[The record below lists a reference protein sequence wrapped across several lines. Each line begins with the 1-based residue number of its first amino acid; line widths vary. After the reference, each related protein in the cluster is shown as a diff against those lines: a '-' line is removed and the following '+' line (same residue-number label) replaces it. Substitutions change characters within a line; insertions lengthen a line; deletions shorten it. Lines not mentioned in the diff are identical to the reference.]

1 MEKGISYLNRTFD
14 DYKNALKDFSRK
26 YYPDMATD
34 YSDASIGSWLI
45 DINADVADNLSYHID
60 RVYQETNIDS
70 AQEPN
75 SVMNIARNNGVKVPG
90 PKGAMAE
97 VRFTCQVPVDGDTY
111 AKEYLPIIKRGTMV
125 NSSSQIFEVMYDVN
139 FAEQYDEFMRSDRTI
154 EPVLDAN
161 GNVTKYNI
169 TKLAVVTAGETRVYK
184 KAIKTTD
191 IKPFMEIVIPVEG
204 VMNVESIIMKDGDA
218 LTSYPTYGQ
227 FYSYDEILKDSDGE
241 PCEGLVRF
249 FEVDSLAEQFRWGE
263 SLNDNNCPVIH
274 AYGYFVKQ
282 NGNDPG
288 TVYPTCQVT
297 RGEWKPVK
305 HKFITE
311 YTDNGYLKVIFGAG
325 LKSAEYPDINNMT
338 DFSKFLITRTIRN
351 NSLGELPKAG
361 TTIFILYRA
370 GGGSASNVAQ
380 GAISS
385 ISKLMTNFPMGAKA
399 SEATKAAVRNSITVV
414 NTTPSV
420 SGKDMPTVQEM
431 KYLIKYNK
439 GAQNRCVTVKDYIDR
454 VLMMPPKYGTP
465 FRVGAAEDNNK
476 ILLYLLG
483 IDYQKKLDSALPA
496 LLAEN
501 IQNYLTEYRMINDFV
516 EIKPGRIINLSVE
529 IEVHVDKNYN
539 MSDVV
544 SLIINKTQEY
554 FDINKRNMGDDLYV
568 GDLKKEISKIDGV
581 ANLIDLRVYNE
592 TCDGY
597 SSTQTSQ
604 ELYVGGDCNRAQ
616 EEKVP
621 GRYRL
626 DLEASDGIIYS
637 DGDTMLEIKYPERD
651 IRVYPKETK

>member
-14 DYKNALKDFSRK
+14 DYKNALKDYSRK
-26 YYPDMATD
+26 YYPDMATE
-34 YSDASIGSWLI
+34 YSDASVGSWLI
-45 DINADVADNLSYHID
+45 DLNADVADNLSYHID

-70 AQEPN
+70 AQEPS

-97 VRFTCQVPVDGDTY
+97 VRFTCQVPVAGDTY
-111 AKEYLPIIKRGTMV
+111 AKEYLPVIKRGTMV
-125 NSSSQIFEVMYDVN
+125 NSSSQVFEVMYDIN

-154 EPVLDAN
+154 EPVIDAN
-161 GNVTKYNI
+161 GNITRYNI

-184 KAIKTTD
+184 KAIRSSD

-204 VMNVESIIMKDGDA
+204 VMNVESILMKDGDA
-218 LTSYPTYGQ
+218 LTSYPSYGQ
-227 FYSYDEILKDSDGE
+227 FYSYSEDVCSDEGN
-241 PCEGLVRF
+241 GLVRF

-263 SLNDNNCPVIH
+263 TLNENNCPETH
-274 AYGYFVKQ
+274 AYGYF
-282 NGNDPG
+282 NSSNN

-297 RGEWKPVK
+297 RGEWKPVR

-325 LKSAEYPDINNMT
+325 LSSASDYAEIDEMSPL
-338 DFSKFLITRTIRN
+338 SKYLITKTIRN
-351 NSLGELPKAG
+351 NSLGELPNPG

-385 ISKLMTNFPMGAKA
+385 ISKLMVNFPMGASS
-399 SEATKAAVRNSITVV
+399 SEATKSAVRNSITVV

-431 KYLIKYNK
+431 KYIIKYNK
-439 GAQNRCVTVKDYIDR
+439 GAQNRCVTTKDYIDR

-465 FRVGAAEDNNK
+465 FRVGCAEDNNK
-476 ILLYLLG
+476 IMLYLLG
-483 IDYQKKLDSALPA
+483 IDYQKKLDSALPS

-529 IEVHVDKNYN
+529 IDVHVDKNYN

-544 SLIINKTQEY
+544 SLIISKTQDY
-554 FDINKRNMGDDLYV
+554 FDISKRNMGDDLYV

-592 TCDGY
+592 TCNGY
-597 SSTQTSQ
+597 SSTQTNQ
-604 ELYVGGDCNRAQ
+604 ELFVSGDCKRAQ
-616 EEKVP
+616 EEIVP
-621 GRYRL
+621 GRYRIDL
-626 DLEASDGIIYS
+626 DASDGIIYS

-651 IRVYPKETK
+651 IRVFPKEAK

>member
-14 DYKNALKDFSRK
+14 DYKSALKEFSKK

-34 YSDASIGSWLI
+34 YSDASVGSWLI

-70 AQEPN
+70 AQEPG
-75 SVMNIARNNGVKVPG
+75 SVFNIARNNGVKVPG

-111 AKEYLPIIKRGTMV
+111 AKEYLPVIKRGTMV
-125 NSSSQIFEVMYDVN
+125 NSSSQVFEVMYDVN
-139 FAEQYDEFMRSDRTI
+139 FAEQYDHFMRSDRTI

-161 GNVTKYNI
+161 GNITKYNI
-169 TKLAVVTAGETRVYK
+169 TKLAVVTAGETKVYK
-184 KAIKTTD
+184 KAIKSTD
-191 IKPFMEIVIPVEG
+191 VKPFMEIVIPVEG
-204 VMNVESIIMKDGDA
+204 VMNIESILMKDGDA
-218 LTSYPTYGQ
+218 LTTYPSYGE
-227 FYSYDEILKDSDGE
+227 FYSPTEEVVNGGKV
-241 PCEGLVRF
+241 CEGLIRF

-263 SLNDNNCPVIH
+263 TLNDNNCPEVH
-274 AYGYFVKQ
+274 AYGYYNQ
-282 NGNDPG
+282 DED
-288 TVYPTCQVT
+288 TVYPTCEIT
-297 RGEWKPVK
+297 RGEWKPVL

-311 YTDNGYLKVIFGAG
+311 YTNNGYLKVIFGAG
-325 LKSAEYPDINNMT
+325 LNPAQYPQDDEMSPL
-338 DFSKFLITRTIRN
+338 SKYLITRTIRN
-351 NSLGELPKAG
+351 NSLGEMPKAG
-361 TTIFILYRA
+361 TTIFILYRS

-385 ISKLMTNFPMGAKA
+385 ISRLMTNFPMGAQA
-399 SEATKAAVRNSITVV
+399 SEVTKAAVRNSITVI

-431 KYLIKYNK
+431 KYMIKYNK
-439 GAQNRCVTVKDYIDR
+439 GAQNRCVTTKDYIDR

-465 FRVGAAEDNNK
+465 FRVGCTEDNNK
-476 ILLYLLG
+476 IMLYLLG
-483 IDYQKKLDSALPA
+483 IDYQKKLDAALPA

-529 IEVHVDKNYN
+529 VDVHIDKNYN

-544 SLIINKTQEY
+544 ALIINTIQDY

-597 SSTQTSQ
+597 SSTQTNQ
-604 ELYVGGDCNRAQ
+604 ELYTASDCNKVQ

-621 GRYRL
+621 GRYRI

-637 DGDTMLEIKYPERD
+637 DGDTMLEVKWPEKD
-651 IRVYPKETK
+651 IRVYPKSTL

>member
-26 YYPDMATD
+26 YYPDMATE
-34 YSDASIGSWLI
+34 YGDASVGSWLI

-70 AQEPN
+70 AQEPS

-97 VRFTCQVPVDGDTY
+97 VRFTCQVPVAGDTY

-125 NSSSQIFEVMYDVN
+125 NSSSQMFEVMYDIN
-139 FAEQYDEFMRSDRTI
+139 FSEQYDEFMRSDRTI

-161 GNVTKYNI
+161 GNITKYNI
-169 TKLAVVTAGETRVYK
+169 TKLAVVTAGETRIFK
-184 KAIKTTD
+184 KSIKSSD
-191 IKPFMEIVIPVEG
+191 IRPFMEIIIPVEG
-204 VMNVESIIMKDGDA
+204 VMNVESILMKDGDT
-218 LTSYPTYGQ
+218 LTSYPSYGE
-227 FYSYDEILKDSDGE
+227 FYSPKEIVNEASEEKNC
-241 PCEGLVRF
+241 PGLIRF
-249 FEVDSLAEQFRWGE
+249 FEVDSLAEQLRWGE
-263 SLNDNNCPVIH
+263 TLNEENCPVIH
-274 AYGYFVKQ
+274 AYGYF
-282 NGNDPG
+282 NSSNN

-297 RGEWKPVK
+297 KGEWKPVT

-325 LKSAEYPDINNMT
+325 VKSAQYPNIDNMSSL
-338 DFSKFLITRTIRN
+338 SKHLITRTIRN
-351 NSLGELPKAG
+351 NSLGELPNPG
-361 TTIFILYRA
+361 TTIFILYRV

-385 ISKLMTNFPMGAKA
+385 ISKLLTNFPMGAKA
-399 SEATKAAVRNSITVV
+399 NEATKAAVRNSIRVI

-439 GAQNRCVTVKDYIDR
+439 GAQNRCVTTKDYIDR

-465 FRVGAAEDNNK
+465 FRVGCAEDNNK
-476 ILLYLLG
+476 IMLYLLG
-483 IDYQKKLDSALPA
+483 IDYQQKLDAALPS
-496 LLAEN
+496 LLTEN

-529 IEVHVDKNYN
+529 VDVHVDKNYN

-544 SLIINKTQEY
+544 SLIIAKVRDY

-597 SSTQTSQ
+597 SSTQTNQ
-604 ELYVGGDCNRAQ
+604 ELYMAGDCNRQQ

-621 GRYRL
+621 GRYRI

-637 DGDTMLEIKYPERD
+637 DGDTMLEIKWPEKD
-651 IRVYPKETK
+651 IRVFPKETK

>member
-26 YYPDMATD
+26 YYPDMATE
-34 YSDASIGSWLI
+34 YGDASVGSWLI

-70 AQEPN
+70 AQEPS

-97 VRFTCQVPVDGDTY
+97 VRFTCQVPVAGDTY

-125 NSSSQIFEVMYDVN
+125 NSSSQMFEVMYDIN
-139 FAEQYDEFMRSDRTI
+139 FSEQYDEFMRSDRTI

-161 GNVTKYNI
+161 GNITKYNI
-169 TKLAVVTAGETRVYK
+169 TKLAVVTAGETRIFK
-184 KAIKTTD
+184 KSIKSSD
-191 IKPFMEIVIPVEG
+191 IRPFMEIIIPVEG
-204 VMNVESIIMKDGDA
+204 VMNVESILMKDGDT
-218 LTSYPTYGQ
+218 LTSYPSYGE
-227 FYSYDEILKDSDGE
+227 FYSPKEIVNEASEEKNC
-241 PCEGLVRF
+241 PGLIRF
-249 FEVDSLAEQFRWGE
+249 FEVDSLAEQLRWGE
-263 SLNDNNCPVIH
+263 TLNDENCPVIH
-274 AYGYFVKQ
+274 AYGYF
-282 NGNDPG
+282 NSSNN

-297 RGEWKPVK
+297 KGEWKPVS

-311 YTDNGYLKVIFGAG
+311 YTDNGYMKVIFGAG
-325 LKSAEYPDINNMT
+325 VKSAQYPNIDNMSSL
-338 DFSKFLITRTIRN
+338 SKHLITRTIRN
-351 NSLGELPKAG
+351 NSLGELPNPG
-361 TTIFILYRA
+361 TTIFILYRV

-385 ISKLMTNFPMGAKA
+385 ISKLLTNFPMGAKA
-399 SEATKAAVRNSITVV
+399 NEATKAAVRNSIRVI

-439 GAQNRCVTVKDYIDR
+439 GAQNRCVTTKDYIDR

-465 FRVGAAEDNNK
+465 FRVGCAEDNNK
-476 ILLYLLG
+476 IMLYLLG
-483 IDYQKKLDSALPA
+483 IDYQQKLDAALPS
-496 LLAEN
+496 LLTEN

-529 IEVHVDKNYN
+529 VDVHVDKNYN

-544 SLIINKTQEY
+544 SLIIAKVRDY

-568 GDLKKEISKIDGV
+568 GDLKKEISKLDGV

-597 SSTQTSQ
+597 SSTQTNQ
-604 ELYVGGDCNRAQ
+604 ELYMAGDCNRQQ

-621 GRYRL
+621 GRYRI

-637 DGDTMLEIKYPERD
+637 DGDTMLEIKWPEKD
-651 IRVYPKETK
+651 IRVFPKEAK

>member
-14 DYKNALKDFSRK
+14 DYRNALKDFSRK

-34 YSDASIGSWLI
+34 YSDASVGSWLI

-70 AQEPN
+70 AQEPS

-97 VRFTCQVPVDGDTY
+97 VRFTCQVPVSGQTY
-111 AKEYLPIIKRGTMV
+111 AKDYLPVIKRGTMV
-125 NSSSQIFEVMYDVN
+125 NSSSQVFEVMYDVN
-139 FAEQYDEFMRSDRTI
+139 FAEQFDEFMRSDRTI

-161 GNVTKYNI
+161 GNITKYNI

-184 KAIKTTD
+184 KAIKTSD
-191 IKPFMEIVIPVEG
+191 IKPFMEIIIPIEG
-204 VMNVESIIMKDGDA
+204 VMNVESVLMKDGDA
-218 LTSYPTYGQ
+218 LTSYPSYGD
-227 FYSYDEILKDSDGE
+227 FYSYDEEVRMSNGE
-241 PCEGLVRF
+241 KCTGLTRF
-249 FEVDSLAEQFRWGE
+249 FEVESLAEQFRWGE
-263 SLNDNNCPVIH
+263 TVSAGTNCPVIH
-274 AYGYFVKQ
+274 TYGYL
-282 NGNDPG
+282 NSGDN
-288 TVYPTCQVT
+288 TIYPTCQVT
-297 RGEWKPVK
+297 RGEWKPLR
-305 HKFITE
+305 HKFMTE

-325 LKSAEYPDINNMT
+325 LSGVEDPNIEDMT
-338 DFSKFLITRTIRN
+338 SFSKYLITRTIRN
-351 NSLGELPKAG
+351 NSLGELPKPAK
-361 TTIFILYRA
+361 TIFILYRA

-385 ISKLMTNFPMGAKA
+385 ISRLLANFPLGANA

-476 ILLYLLG
+476 IMLYLLG
-483 IDYQKKLDSALPA
+483 IDYRKKLDAALPS
-496 LLAEN
+496 LLTEN

-529 IEVHVDKNYN
+529 VDVHVDKNYN

-544 SLIINKTQEY
+544 SLIINKVQEY

-581 ANLIDLRVYNE
+581 ANLIEVRVYNE
-592 TCDGY
+592 TCAGY
-597 SSTQTSQ
+597 SPTQTSQ
-604 ELYVGGDCNRAQ
+604 ELYTSGDCNRIQ
-616 EEKVP
+616 EEIVP
-621 GRYRL
+621 GRNRI

-637 DGDTMLEIKYPERD
+637 DGDTMLEIKYPEKD
-651 IRVYPKETK
+651 IRVYPKPI

>member
-26 YYPDMATD
+26 YYPDMATE
-34 YSDASIGSWLI
+34 YGDASIGSWLI

-70 AQEPN
+70 AQEPS

-111 AKEYLPIIKRGTMV
+111 AKEYLPVIKRGTMV
-125 NSSSQIFEVMYDVN
+125 NSSSQMFEVMYDVN
-139 FAEQYDEFMRSDRTI
+139 FSEQYDEFMRSDRTI

-161 GNVTKYNI
+161 GNITKYNI
-169 TKLAVVTAGETRVYK
+169 SKLAVVTAGETRIFK
-184 KAIKTTD
+184 KAIKSSD
-191 IKPFMEIVIPVEG
+191 IRPFMEIIIPVEG
-204 VMNVESIIMKDGDA
+204 VMNVESVLMKDGDT
-218 LTSYPTYGQ
+218 LTSYPSYGE
-227 FYSYDEILKDSDGE
+227 FYSYDEIVHKECPSE
-241 PCEGLVRF
+241 LVRF
-249 FEVDSLAEQFRWGE
+249 FEVDSLAEQLRWGE
-263 SLNDNNCPVIH
+263 TLNENNCPIIH
-274 AYGYFVKQ
+274 AYGYF
-282 NGNDPG
+282 NSNNN

-297 RGEWKPVK
+297 KGEWKPVS

-325 LKSAEYPDINNMT
+325 VKSAQYPQIDDMSSL
-338 DFSKFLITRTIRN
+338 SKHLITRTIRN
-351 NSLGELPKAG
+351 NSLGELPNPG

-385 ISKLMTNFPMGAKA
+385 ISKLLTNFPMGAKA
-399 SEATKAAVRNSITVV
+399 SEATKSAVRNSINVV

-420 SGKDMPTVQEM
+420 SGKDMPTIQEM

-439 GAQNRCVTVKDYIDR
+439 GAQNRCVTTKDYIDR

-465 FRVGAAEDNNK
+465 FRVGCAEDNNK
-476 ILLYLLG
+476 IMLYLLG
-483 IDYQKKLDSALPA
+483 IDYQKKLDAALPS
-496 LLAEN
+496 LLVEN

-529 IEVHVDKNYN
+529 VDVHVDKNYN

-544 SLIINKTQEY
+544 SLIIGKVRDY
-554 FDINKRNMGDDLYV
+554 FDINKRNMGDDLYT
-568 GDLKKEISKIDGV
+568 GDLKKEISKLDGV

-592 TCDGY
+592 TSDGY
-597 SSTQTSQ
+597 SSTQTNQ
-604 ELYVGGDCNRAQ
+604 ELYIAGDCNRQ
-616 EEKVP
+616 QDEKVP
-621 GRYRL
+621 GRYRI

-637 DGDTMLEIKYPERD
+637 DGDTMLEIKHVEKD
-651 IRVYPKETK
+651 IRVFPKEAK

>member
-26 YYPDMATD
+26 YYPDMATE

-70 AQEPN
+70 AQEPS

-97 VRFTCQVPVDGDTY
+97 VRFTCQVPVDGDSY
-111 AKEYLPIIKRGTMV
+111 AKEYLPVIKRGTMV
-125 NSSSQIFEVMYDVN
+125 NSTSQMFEVMYDVN
-139 FAEQYDEFMRSDRTI
+139 FSEQYDEFMRSDRTI

-161 GNVTKYNI
+161 GNITRYNI
-169 TKLAVVTAGETRVYK
+169 TKLAVVTAGETRVFK
-184 KAIKTTD
+184 KSIKSSD
-191 IKPFMEIVIPVEG
+191 IRPFMEIVIPVEG
-204 VMNVESIIMKDGDA
+204 VMNVESILMKDGDA
-218 LTSYPTYGQ
+218 LTSYPSYGE
-227 FYSYDEILKDSDGE
+227 FYSYSENVCPETGGTAKGNLI
-241 PCEGLVRF
+241 RF
-249 FEVDSLAEQFRWGE
+249 FEVDNLAEQTRWGE
-263 SLNDNNCPVIH
+263 TLNDNNCPVIH
-274 AYGYFVKQ
+274 AYGYF
-282 NGNDPG
+282 NSANN

-297 RGEWKPVK
+297 KGEWKAVK

-325 LKSAEYPDINNMT
+325 VNNAQYPPIDGMSSL
-338 DFSKFLITRTIRN
+338 SKHIITRTIRN
-351 NSLGELPKAG
+351 DSLGELPNPG
-361 TTIFILYRA
+361 TTLFILYRV

-385 ISKLMTNFPMGAKA
+385 ISKLLTNFPMGAK
-399 SEATKAAVRNSITVV
+399 SNEATKAAVRNSITVV

-431 KYLIKYNK
+431 KYMIKYNK
-439 GAQNRCVTVKDYIDR
+439 GAQNRCVTTKDYIDR

-465 FRVGAAEDNNK
+465 FRVGCAEDNNK
-476 ILLYLLG
+476 IMLYLLG
-483 IDYQKKLDSALPA
+483 IDYQQKLDAALPS

-529 IEVHVDKNYN
+529 VDVHVDKNYN

-544 SLIINKTQEY
+544 SLIIGKVRDY

-597 SSTQTSQ
+597 SSTQTNQ
-604 ELYVGGDCNRAQ
+604 ELYEAGDCNRQQ

-621 GRYRL
+621 GRYRIDL
-626 DLEASDGIIYS
+626 DASDGIIYS
-637 DGDTMLEIKYPERD
+637 DGDTMLEIKWPEKD
-651 IRVYPKETK
+651 IRVFPKETR

>member
-14 DYKNALKDFSRK
+14 DYRNALKDFSRK

-34 YSDASIGSWLI
+34 YSDASVGSWLI

-70 AQEPN
+70 AQEPT
-75 SVMNIARNNGVKVPG
+75 SVMNIARNNGVKIPG

-97 VRFTCQVPVDGDTY
+97 VRFTCQVPVAGDSY
-111 AKEYLPIIKRGTMV
+111 AKEFLPVIKRGTMV

-184 KAIKTTD
+184 KAIKSSD

-204 VMNVESIIMKDGDA
+204 VMNVESILMKDGDA
-218 LTSYPTYGQ
+218 LTSYPSYGE
-227 FYSYDEILKDSDGE
+227 FYSYNEDVC
-241 PCEGLVRF
+241 PGLVKF
-249 FEVDSLAEQFRWGE
+249 FEVNSLAEQFRWGE
-263 SLNDNNCPVIH
+263 SLNDNNCPITH
-274 AYGYFVKQ
+274 AYGYYVK
-282 NGNDPG
+282 NAGDEEAKI
-288 TVYPTCQVT
+288 YPTTQVT
-297 RGEWKPVK
+297 RGEWKPVN
-305 HKFITE
+305 HKYITE

-325 LKSAEYPDINNMT
+325 LKSAEYPEIDGMSSL
-338 DFSKFLITRTIRN
+338 SKYLITKTIRN

-361 TTIFILYRA
+361 TTIFILYRT

-385 ISKLMTNFPMGAKA
+385 ISRLMTNFPLGANA
-399 SEATKAAVRNSITVV
+399 NEATKAAVRNSITVV

-431 KYLIKYNK
+431 KYMIKYNQ
-439 GAQNRCVTVKDYIDR
+439 GAQDRCVTTKDYIDR

-465 FRVGAAEDNNK
+465 FRVGCAEDNNK
-476 ILLYLLG
+476 IMLYLLG
-483 IDYQKKLDSALPA
+483 IDYQKKLDAALPS

-529 IEVHVDKNYN
+529 VEVHIDKNYN

-544 SLIINKTQEY
+544 SLIINKVQDY
-554 FDINKRNMGDDLYV
+554 FDINKRNMGDDIYV

-581 ANLIDLRVYNE
+581 ANLIELRVYNE
-592 TCDGY
+592 TCDNY

-604 ELYVGGDCNRAQ
+604 ELYIGGSCDRP
-616 EEKVP
+616 EVEKVP
-621 GRYRL
+621 GRHRIDL
-626 DLEASDGIIYS
+626 DASDGIIYS
-637 DGDTMLEIKYPERD
+637 DGDTMLEIKYPEKD
-651 IRVYPKETK
+651 IRVFPKEAK

>member
-26 YYPDMATD
+26 YYPDMATE
-34 YSDASIGSWLI
+34 YSDASVGSWLI

-70 AQEPN
+70 AQEPS
-75 SVMNIARNNGVKVPG
+75 SVFNIARNNGVKVPG

-97 VRFTCQVPVDGDTY
+97 VRFTCQIPVDGQTY
-111 AKEYLPIIKRGTMV
+111 AKEYLPVIKRGTMV
-125 NSSSQIFEVMYDVN
+125 NSSSQAFEVMYDVN

-169 TKLAVVTAGETRVYK
+169 TKLAVVTAGETGVFK
-184 KAIKTTD
+184 KSIKTSD

-204 VMNVESIIMKDGDA
+204 IMNVESILMKDGDA
-218 LTSYPTYGQ
+218 LTSYPSYGE
-227 FYSYDEILKDSDGE
+227 FYSYDEDVCPEKGNLT
-241 PCEGLVRF
+241 RF

-263 SLNDNNCPVIH
+263 TLNDENCPIIH
-274 AYGYFVKQ
+274 AYGYYNSADKKI
-282 NGNDPG
+282 
-288 TVYPTCQVT
+288 YPTCEVT
-297 RGEWKPVK
+297 RGEWKPVR

-311 YTDNGYLKVIFGAG
+311 YTDNGYMKVIFGSG
-325 LKSAEYPDINNMT
+325 TDVKVETDNM
-338 DFSKFLITRTIRN
+338 SPLGKYLITRTIRN
-351 NSLGELPKAG
+351 NSLGELPKPG
-361 TTIFILYRA
+361 TTIFILYRS

-380 GAISS
+380 GAIST
-385 ISKLMTNFPMGAKA
+385 ISKLLTSFPLGSQA
-399 SEATKAAVRNSITVV
+399 SEATKAAVRSSISVV

-465 FRVGAAEDNNK
+465 FRVGATEDNNK
-476 ILLYLLG
+476 IMLYLLG
-483 IDYQKKLDSALPA
+483 IDYRGKLDAALPS

-501 IQNYLTEYRMINDFV
+501 IQNYLTEYRMVNDYV

-529 IEVHVDKNYN
+529 VEVHVDKNYN

-544 SLIINKTQEY
+544 SLIISKVQDY
-554 FDINKRNMGDDLYV
+554 FDIKKRNMGDDLYV
-568 GDLKKEISKIDGV
+568 GDLKKEISKLDGV

-592 TCDGY
+592 TCAGY

-604 ELYVGGDCNRAQ
+604 EIYVAGDCNRAQ
-616 EEKVP
+616 EEIVP

-637 DGDTMLEIKYPERD
+637 DGDTMLEIKYVEKD
-651 IRVYPKETK
+651 IRVFPKETK

>member
-26 YYPDMATD
+26 YYPDMTTE
-34 YSDASIGSWLI
+34 YSDASVGSWLI

-70 AQEPN
+70 AQEPS
-75 SVMNIARNNGVKVPG
+75 SVFNIARNNGVKVPG

-97 VRFTCQVPVDGDTY
+97 VRFTCQIPVAGQTY
-111 AKEYLPIIKRGTMV
+111 AKEYLPVIKRGTMV
-125 NSSSQIFEVMYDVN
+125 NSSSQAFEVMYDVN

-169 TKLAVVTAGETRVYK
+169 TKLAVVTAGETGVFK
-184 KAIKTTD
+184 KSIKTSD
-191 IKPFMEIVIPVEG
+191 IRPFMEIVIPVEG
-204 VMNVESIIMKDGDA
+204 IMNVESILMKDGDA
-218 LTSYPTYGQ
+218 LTSYPSYGE
-227 FYSYDEILKDSDGE
+227 FYSYDEDVCPEKGNLT
-241 PCEGLVRF
+241 RF

-263 SLNDNNCPVIH
+263 TLNNKNCPIIH
-274 AYGYFVKQ
+274 AYGYYNSADKKI
-282 NGNDPG
+282 
-288 TVYPTCQVT
+288 YPTCEVT
-297 RGEWKPVK
+297 RGEWKPVR

-311 YTDNGYLKVIFGAG
+311 YTDNGYMKVIFGSG
-325 LKSAEYPDINNMT
+325 TDVKVETDNM
-338 DFSKFLITRTIRN
+338 SPLGKYLITRTIRN
-351 NSLGELPKAG
+351 NSLGELPKPG
-361 TTIFILYRA
+361 TTIFILYRS
-370 GGGSASNVAQ
+370 GGGSSSNVAQ
-380 GAISS
+380 GAIST
-385 ISKLMTNFPMGAKA
+385 ISKLLTSFPLGSQA
-399 SEATKAAVRNSITVV
+399 SEATKAAVRSSISVV

-465 FRVGAAEDNNK
+465 FRVGATEDNNK
-476 ILLYLLG
+476 IMLYLLG
-483 IDYQKKLDSALPA
+483 IDYRGKLDAALPS

-501 IQNYLTEYRMINDFV
+501 IQNYLTEYRMINDYV

-529 IEVHVDKNYN
+529 VEVHVDKNYN

-544 SLIINKTQEY
+544 SLIISKVQDY
-554 FDINKRNMGDDLYV
+554 FDIKKRNMGDDLYV
-568 GDLKKEISKIDGV
+568 GDLKKEISKLDGV

-592 TCDGY
+592 TCAGY

-604 ELYVGGDCNRAQ
+604 EIYIAGDCNRAQ
-616 EEKVP
+616 EEIIP

-637 DGDTMLEIKYPERD
+637 DGDTMLEIKYPGKD
-651 IRVYPKETK
+651 IRVFPKETK

>member
-14 DYKNALKDFSRK
+14 DYKNALQDFSRK
-26 YYPDMATD
+26 YYPDMATEHGD
-34 YSDASIGSWLI
+34 SSIGSWLI

-70 AQEPN
+70 AQEPS

-111 AKEYLPIIKRGTMV
+111 AKEYLPVIKRGTMV
-125 NSSSQIFEVMYDVN
+125 NSSSQMFEVMYDVN
-139 FAEQYDEFMRSDRTI
+139 FSEQYDEFMRSDRTI

-161 GNVTKYNI
+161 GNI
-169 TKLAVVTAGETRVYK
+169 TKCNISKLVVVTAGETRIFK
-184 KAIKTTD
+184 KAIKSSD
-191 IKPFMEIVIPVEG
+191 IRPFMEIIIPVEG
-204 VMNVESIIMKDGDA
+204 VMNVESVLMKDGDT
-218 LTSYPTYGQ
+218 LTSYPSYGE
-227 FYSYDEILKDSDGE
+227 FYSYDEIVHKECPSE
-241 PCEGLVRF
+241 LVRF
-249 FEVDSLAEQFRWGE
+249 FEVDSLAEQLRWGE
-263 SLNDNNCPVIH
+263 TLNDNNCPIIH
-274 AYGYFVKQ
+274 AYGYFNSDDNK
-282 NGNDPG
+282 
-288 TVYPTCQVT
+288 VYPTCQVT
-297 RGEWKPVK
+297 KGEWKPVS

-325 LKSAEYPDINNMT
+325 VKSAQYPQIDDMSSL
-338 DFSKFLITRTIRN
+338 SKHLITRTIRN
-351 NSLGELPKAG
+351 NSLGELPNPG

-385 ISKLMTNFPMGAKA
+385 ISKLLTNFPMGAKA
-399 SEATKAAVRNSITVV
+399 SEATKSAVRNSINVV

-420 SGKDMPTVQEM
+420 SGKDMPTIQEM

-439 GAQNRCVTVKDYIDR
+439 GAQNRCVTTKDYIDR

-465 FRVGAAEDNNK
+465 FRVGCAEDNNK
-476 ILLYLLG
+476 IMLYLLG
-483 IDYQKKLDSALPA
+483 IDYQKKLDAALPS
-496 LLAEN
+496 LLVEN

-529 IEVHVDKNYN
+529 VDVHVDKNYN

-544 SLIINKTQEY
+544 SLIIGKVRDY
-554 FDINKRNMGDDLYV
+554 FDINKRNMGDDLYT
-568 GDLKKEISKIDGV
+568 GDLKKEISKLDGV

-592 TCDGY
+592 TSDGY
-597 SSTQTSQ
+597 SSTQTNQ
-604 ELYVGGDCNRAQ
+604 ELYIAGDCNRQ
-616 EEKVP
+616 QDEKVP
-621 GRYRL
+621 GRYRI

-637 DGDTMLEIKYPERD
+637 DGDTMLEIKYPEKD
-651 IRVYPKETK
+651 IRVFPKEAK

>member
-14 DYKNALKDFSRK
+14 DYKSALKEYSRK

-60 RVYQETNIDS
+60 RVYQETNINS
-70 AQEPN
+70 AQEPT

-97 VRFTCQVPVDGDTY
+97 VRFTCQVPVDGQTY

-125 NSSSQIFEVMYDVN
+125 NSSSQVFEVLYDVN

-154 EPVLDAN
+154 EPMLDSN
-161 GNVTKYNI
+161 GNVTRYNI
-169 TKLAVVTAGETRVYK
+169 SKLAIVTAGETLVYK
-184 KAIKTTD
+184 KSIKPSD
-191 IKPFMEIVIPVEG
+191 IRPFMEIVIPADG

-218 LTSYPTYGQ
+218 LTSYPSYGD
-227 FYSYDEILKDSDGE
+227 FYSYNEDVCPGV
-241 PCEGLVRF
+241 VRF

-263 SLNDNNCPVIH
+263 TVNNNNCPEIH
-274 AYGYFVKQ
+274 AYGYYNSRDNKI
-282 NGNDPG
+282 
-288 TVYPTCQVT
+288 YPTCQVT
-297 RGEWKPVK
+297 RGEWKPLK
-305 HKFITE
+305 HKFMTE

-325 LKSAEYPDINNMT
+325 VNGAEYPEIDEMSPL
-338 DFSKFLITRTIRN
+338 SKHLITRTIRN
-351 NSLGELPKAG
+351 NSLGELPNPG
-361 TTIFILYRA
+361 TTLFVLYRV

-385 ISKLMTNFPMGAKA
+385 ISRLLTNFPLGAMS
-399 SEATKAAVRNSITVV
+399 SEATKSAVRNSITVV

-431 KYLIKYNK
+431 KYIIKYNK
-439 GAQNRCVTVKDYIDR
+439 GAKNRCVTTKDYIDR

-465 FRVGAAEDNNK
+465 FRVGCAEENNK
-476 ILLYLLG
+476 IMLYLLG
-483 IDYQKKLDSALPA
+483 IDYQKKLDSALPSV
-496 LLAEN
+496 LAEN

-529 IEVHVDKNYN
+529 ADVHVDKNYN

-544 SLIINKTQEY
+544 SLIISKVSDY
-554 FDINKRNMGDDLYV
+554 FDINKRNMGDDVYV
-568 GDLKKEISKIDGV
+568 GDLMKEISKIDGV

-592 TCDGY
+592 TCAGY

-604 ELYVGGDCNRAQ
+604 ELYQSTDCNKPQ
-616 EEKVP
+616 EETVP
-621 GRYRL
+621 GRYRIDL
-626 DLEASDGIIYS
+626 DASDGIIYS

-651 IRVYPKETK
+651 IRVFPKYI

>member
-14 DYKNALKDFSRK
+14 DYKSALKDFSRK
-26 YYPDMATD
+26 YYPDLATD

-70 AQEPN
+70 AQEPT

-97 VRFTCQVPVDGDTY
+97 VRFTCQIPVNGESY
-111 AKEYLPIIKRGTMV
+111 AKEFLPVIKKGTMV
-125 NSSSQIFEVMYDVN
+125 NSSSQVFEVMYDVN

-161 GNVTKYNI
+161 GNVSKYNI
-169 TKLAVVTAGETRVYK
+169 TKLAVVTAGETRVFK
-184 KAIKTTD
+184 KAIKSTD
-191 IKPFMEIVIPVEG
+191 IRPFMEIVIPVEG
-204 VMNVESIIMKDGDA
+204 VMNIESVVMKDGDA
-218 LTSYPTYGQ
+218 LTSYPGYGD
-227 FYSYDEILKDSDGE
+227 FYSYEEEVCPGM
-241 PCEGLVRF
+241 VRF

-263 SLNDNNCPVIH
+263 TLNENNCPVTS
-274 AYGYFVKQ
+274 AYGYYVQK
-282 NGNDPG
+282 GNEPG
-288 TVYPTCQVT
+288 VVYPTCQVT

-305 HKFITE
+305 HKFMTE
-311 YTDNGYLKVIFGAG
+311 YTDNGYMKVIFGAG
-325 LKSAEYPDINNMT
+325 LKSAEYPDM
-338 DFSKFLITRTIRN
+338 DEMSPLSKYLITRTIRN
-351 NSLGELPKAG
+351 NSLGELPNPG

-370 GGGSASNVAQ
+370 GGGSASNVAK

-385 ISKLMTNFPMGAKA
+385 ISTLLTNFPLGAKA
-399 SEATKAAVRNSITVV
+399 SEATKAAVRNSITVT

-431 KYLIKYNK
+431 KYIIKYNK
-439 GAQNRCVTVKDYIDR
+439 GAQERCVTTKDYIDR

-465 FRVGAAEDNNK
+465 FRVGCAEDNNK
-476 ILLYLLG
+476 IMLYLLG
-483 IDYQKKLDSALPA
+483 IDYQKKLDCALPS

-529 IEVHVDKNYN
+529 VEVHVDKNYN

-544 SLIINKTQEY
+544 SLIISKVQDY

-568 GDLKKEISKIDGV
+568 GDLKKEISKLDGV

-604 ELYVGGDCNRAQ
+604 ELYTAGDCNRPQ
-616 EEKVP
+616 EEIVP
-621 GRYRL
+621 GRYRI

-637 DGDTMLEIKYPERD
+637 DGDTMLEIKWPEKD
-651 IRVYPKETK
+651 IRVFPKETK

>member
-1 MEKGISYLNRTFD
+1 MSEKKISFLNRTFD
-14 DYKNALKDFSRK
+14 DYRRALIDYSRK
-26 YYPDMATD
+26 YYPDMATE

-45 DINADVADNLSYHID
+45 DLNADVADNLSYHID

-75 SVMNIARNNGVKVPG
+75 SIFNIARNNGVKVPG

-97 VRFTCQVPVDGDTY
+97 VRFTCQVPVDGQTY
-111 AKEYLPIIKRGTMV
+111 AKQFLPLIKRGTMV

-139 FAEQYDEFMRSDRTI
+139 FAEQYDAFMRSDRVI

-161 GNVTKYNI
+161 GNITKYNI
-169 TKLAVVTAGETRVYK
+169 SKLAVVTAGESRVYK
-184 KAIKTTD
+184 KAIKTSD
-191 IKPFMEIVIPVEG
+191 IKPFMEIIIPVDG

-218 LTSYPTYGQ
+218 LTSYPTYGE
-227 FYSYDEILKDSDGE
+227 FYSPSEEVYDGSKSCTGMT
-241 PCEGLVRF
+241 RF
-249 FEVDSLAEQFRWGE
+249 FEVNSLAEQFRWGE
-263 SLNDNNCPVIH
+263 TLNDNNCPIIH
-274 AYGYFVKQ
+274 TYGYFNASENKI
-282 NGNDPG
+282 
-288 TVYPTCQVT
+288 YPTCQVT
-297 RGEWKPVK
+297 RGEWKPVR

-311 YTDNGYLKVIFGAG
+311 FTDNGYLKVIFGAG
-325 LKSAEYPDINNMT
+325 IASATEPNIT
-338 DFSKFLITRTIRN
+338 DMESFSKYLITKTIRN
-351 NSLGELPKAG
+351 NSLGELPNPG
-361 TTIFILYRA
+361 TTLFILYRA

-385 ISKLMTNFPMGAKA
+385 ISRLLVNFPLGYNA

-420 SGKDMPTVQEM
+420 SGKDMPTIQEM

-439 GAQNRCVTVKDYIDR
+439 GAQERCVTTKDYIDR

-465 FRVGAAEDNNK
+465 FRVGCAEENNK
-476 ILLYLLG
+476 IMLYLLG
-483 IDYQKKLDSALPA
+483 IDYQKKLDAALPA

-529 IEVHVDKNYN
+529 VDVHVDKNYN

-544 SLIINKTQEY
+544 SLIINKVQDY

-581 ANLIDLRVYNE
+581 ANLIEVRIYNE
-592 TCDGY
+592 TGAGY
-597 SSTQTSQ
+597 SSTRTSQ
-604 ELYVGGDCNRAQ
+604 ELYYGGDCNRVQ
-616 EEKVP
+616 EEEVP
-621 GRYRL
+621 GRDRL

-637 DGDTMLEIKYPERD
+637 DGDTMLEVKYPEKD
-651 IRVYPKETK
+651 IRVFPKEAK

>member
-26 YYPDMATD
+26 YYPDMATE
-34 YSDASIGSWLI
+34 YGDASIGSWLI

-70 AQEPN
+70 AQEPS

-111 AKEYLPIIKRGTMV
+111 AKEYLPVIKRGTMV
-125 NSSSQIFEVMYDVN
+125 NSSSQMFEVMYDVN
-139 FAEQYDEFMRSDRTI
+139 FSEQYDEFMRSDRTI

-161 GNVTKYNI
+161 GNITKYNI
-169 TKLAVVTAGETRVYK
+169 SKLAVVTAGETRIFK
-184 KAIKTTD
+184 KAIKSSD
-191 IKPFMEIVIPVEG
+191 IRPFMEIVIPVEG
-204 VMNVESIIMKDGDA
+204 VMNVESVLMKDGDT
-218 LTSYPTYGQ
+218 LTSYPSYGE
-227 FYSYDEILKDSDGE
+227 FYSYDEIVHKECPSE
-241 PCEGLVRF
+241 LVRF
-249 FEVDSLAEQFRWGE
+249 FEVDSLAEQLRWGE
-263 SLNDNNCPVIH
+263 TLNENNCPIIH
-274 AYGYFVKQ
+274 AYGYF
-282 NGNDPG
+282 NSNNN

-297 RGEWKPVK
+297 KGEWKPVS

-325 LKSAEYPDINNMT
+325 VKSAQYPQIDDMSSL
-338 DFSKFLITRTIRN
+338 SKHLITRTIRN
-351 NSLGELPKAG
+351 NSLGELPNPG

-385 ISKLMTNFPMGAKA
+385 ISKLLTNFPMGAKA
-399 SEATKAAVRNSITVV
+399 SEATKSAVRNSINVV

-420 SGKDMPTVQEM
+420 SGKDMPTIQEM

-439 GAQNRCVTVKDYIDR
+439 GAQNRCVTTKDYIDR

-465 FRVGAAEDNNK
+465 FRVGCAEDNNK
-476 ILLYLLG
+476 IMLYLLG
-483 IDYQKKLDSALPA
+483 IDYQKKLDAALPS
-496 LLAEN
+496 LLVEN

-529 IEVHVDKNYN
+529 VDVHVDKNYN

-544 SLIINKTQEY
+544 SLIIGKVRDY
-554 FDINKRNMGDDLYV
+554 FDINKRNMGDDLYT
-568 GDLKKEISKIDGV
+568 GDLKKEISKLDGV

-592 TCDGY
+592 TSDGY
-597 SSTQTSQ
+597 SSTQTNQ
-604 ELYVGGDCNRAQ
+604 ELYIAGDCNRQ
-616 EEKVP
+616 QDEKVP
-621 GRYRL
+621 GRYRI

-637 DGDTMLEIKYPERD
+637 DGDTMLEIKYPEKD
-651 IRVYPKETK
+651 IRVFPKEAK

>member
-26 YYPDMATD
+26 YYPDMATE
-34 YSDASIGSWLI
+34 YGDASIGSWLI

-70 AQEPN
+70 AQEPS

-90 PKGAMAE
+90 PKGAMAD

-111 AKEYLPIIKRGTMV
+111 AKEYLPVIKRGTMV
-125 NSSSQIFEVMYDVN
+125 NSSSQMFEVMYDVN
-139 FAEQYDEFMRSDRTI
+139 FSEQYDEFMRSDRTI

-161 GNVTKYNI
+161 GNITKYNI
-169 TKLAVVTAGETRVYK
+169 SKLAVVTAGETRIFK
-184 KAIKTTD
+184 KAIKSSD
-191 IKPFMEIVIPVEG
+191 IRPFMEIIIPVEG
-204 VMNVESIIMKDGDA
+204 VMNVESVLMKDGDT
-218 LTSYPTYGQ
+218 LTSYPSYGE
-227 FYSYDEILKDSDGE
+227 FYSYDEIVHKECPSE
-241 PCEGLVRF
+241 LVRF
-249 FEVDSLAEQFRWGE
+249 FEVDSLAEQLRWGE
-263 SLNDNNCPVIH
+263 TLNDNNCPIIH
-274 AYGYFVKQ
+274 AYGYF
-282 NGNDPG
+282 NSNDKK
-288 TVYPTCQVT
+288 VYPTCQVT
-297 RGEWKPVK
+297 KGEWKPVS

-325 LKSAEYPDINNMT
+325 VKSAQYPQIDDMSPL
-338 DFSKFLITRTIRN
+338 SKHLITRTIRN
-351 NSLGELPKAG
+351 NSLGELPNPG

-385 ISKLMTNFPMGAKA
+385 ISKLLTNFPMGAKA
-399 SEATKAAVRNSITVV
+399 SEATKSAVRNSINVV

-420 SGKDMPTVQEM
+420 SGKDMPTIQEM

-439 GAQNRCVTVKDYIDR
+439 GAQNRCVTTKDYIDR

-465 FRVGAAEDNNK
+465 FRVGCAEDNNK
-476 ILLYLLG
+476 IMLYLLG
-483 IDYQKKLDSALPA
+483 IDYQKKLDAALPS
-496 LLAEN
+496 LLVEN

-529 IEVHVDKNYN
+529 VDVHVDKNYN

-544 SLIINKTQEY
+544 SLIIGKVRDY
-554 FDINKRNMGDDLYV
+554 FDINKRNMGDDLYT
-568 GDLKKEISKIDGV
+568 GDLKKEISKLDGV

-592 TCDGY
+592 TSDGY
-597 SSTQTSQ
+597 SSTQTNQ
-604 ELYVGGDCNRAQ
+604 ELYIAGDCNRQ
-616 EEKVP
+616 QDEKVP
-621 GRYRL
+621 GRYRI

-637 DGDTMLEIKYPERD
+637 DGDTMLEIKYPEKD
-651 IRVYPKETK
+651 IRVFPKEAK

>member
-14 DYKNALKDFSRK
+14 DYRNALKDFSRK
-26 YYPDMATD
+26 YYPDMATE

-97 VRFTCQVPVDGDTY
+97 VRFTCQVPVDGDSY
-111 AKEYLPIIKRGTMV
+111 AKEYLPVIKRGTMV
-125 NSSSQIFEVMYDVN
+125 NSSSQVFEVMYDVN

-154 EPVLDAN
+154 EPVMDAN
-161 GNVTKYNI
+161 GNITKYNI

-184 KAIKTTD
+184 KAIKSSD

-204 VMNVESIIMKDGDA
+204 VMNVESVLMKDGDA
-218 LTSYPTYGQ
+218 LTSYPSYGE
-227 FYSYDEILKDSDGE
+227 FYSYNESVCD
-241 PCEGLVRF
+241 GLVRF

-263 SLNDNNCPVIH
+263 TLNDNNCPVMH
-274 AYGYFVKQ
+274 AYGYFNSSDNK
-282 NGNDPG
+282 
-288 TVYPTCQVT
+288 VYPTCQVT
-297 RGEWKPVK
+297 RGEWKPVS
-305 HKFITE
+305 HKFMTE

-325 LKSAEYPDINNMT
+325 VKSAEYPDITDMT
-338 DFSKFLITRTIRN
+338 SLSKHLITRTIRN
-351 NSLGELPKAG
+351 NSLGELPNPG

-385 ISKLMTNFPMGAKA
+385 ISRLMTNFPMGAKS

-439 GAQNRCVTVKDYIDR
+439 GAQNRCVTTKDYIDR

-465 FRVGAAEDNNK
+465 FRVGCAEDNNK
-476 ILLYLLG
+476 IMLYLLG
-483 IDYQKKLDSALPA
+483 IDYRKKLDSALPS
-496 LLAEN
+496 LLVEN
-501 IQNYLTEYRMINDFV
+501 IQNYLAEFRMINDFV
-516 EIKPGRIINLSVE
+516 EIKPGKIINLSVE
-529 IEVHVDKNYN
+529 VDVHVDKNYN

-544 SLIINKTQEY
+544 SLIISKVQDY

-568 GDLKKEISKIDGV
+568 GDLKKEISKLDGV

-597 SSTQTSQ
+597 SSTQTNQ
-604 ELYVGGDCNRAQ
+604 ELYVSGDCTRAQ
-616 EEKVP
+616 EEQVP
-621 GRYRL
+621 GRYRI

-637 DGDTMLEIKYPERD
+637 DGDTMLEVKYPERD
-651 IRVYPKETK
+651 IRVFPKETK

>member
-14 DYKNALKDFSRK
+14 DYKNALKDFSKK

-70 AQEPN
+70 AQEPT

-97 VRFTCQVPVDGDTY
+97 VRFTCQVPTNGDTY
-111 AKEYLPIIKRGTMV
+111 AAECLPIIKRGTMV
-125 NSSSQIFEVMYDVN
+125 NSSSQVFEVMYDVN

-161 GNVTKYNI
+161 GNITRYNI

-184 KAIKTTD
+184 KAIKNSD

-204 VMNVESIIMKDGDA
+204 VMNVESILMKDGDA
-218 LTSYPTYGQ
+218 LTSYPSYGE
-227 FYSYDEILKDSDGE
+227 FYSYSEEVCTTGKNLT
-241 PCEGLVRF
+241 RF

-263 SLNDNNCPVIH
+263 SLSGSNCPIIH
-274 AYGYFVKQ
+274 AYGYY
-282 NGNDPG
+282 NSLSN
-288 TVYPTCQVT
+288 TVYPTCQIT
-297 RGEWKPVK
+297 RGEWKPVR

-311 YTDNGYLKVIFGAG
+311 YTDNGYLKVIFGGG
-325 LKSAEYPDINNMT
+325 LSSNADYGDIKGM
-338 DFSKFLITRTIRN
+338 DGLSKYLITRTIRN
-351 NSLGELPKAG
+351 NSLGELPNPG
-361 TTIFILYRA
+361 TTIFILYRV

-385 ISKLMTNFPMGAKA
+385 ISKLLTNFPMGAETN
-399 SEATKAAVRNSITVV
+399 EATKSAVRNSITVV

-439 GAQNRCVTVKDYIDR
+439 GAQNRCVTTKDYIDR

-465 FRVGAAEDNNK
+465 FRVGCAEDNNK
-476 ILLYLLG
+476 IMLYLLG
-483 IDYQKKLDSALPA
+483 IDYQKKLDAALPS

-501 IQNYLTEYRMINDFV
+501 IQNYLTEYRMFNDFV

-529 IEVHVDKNYN
+529 VDIHVDKNYN

-544 SLIINKTQEY
+544 SLVINKVQEY
-554 FDINKRNMGDDLYV
+554 FDVNKRNMGDDLYV

-592 TCDGY
+592 TCNGY
-597 SSTQTSQ
+597 SSTQTNQ
-604 ELYVGGDCNRAQ
+604 ELYASGDCTRAQ
-616 EEKVP
+616 EEIVP
-621 GRYRL
+621 GRYRIDL
-626 DLEASDGIIYS
+626 DASDGIIYS
-637 DGDTMLEIKYPERD
+637 DGDTMLEIKWPERD
-651 IRVYPKETK
+651 IRVFPKLAK

>member
-26 YYPDMATD
+26 YYPDMATE
-34 YSDASIGSWLI
+34 YGDASIGSWLI

-70 AQEPN
+70 AQEPS

-111 AKEYLPIIKRGTMV
+111 AKEYLPVIKRGTMV
-125 NSSSQIFEVMYDVN
+125 NSSSQMFEVMYDVN
-139 FAEQYDEFMRSDRTI
+139 FSEQYDEFMRSDRTI

-161 GNVTKYNI
+161 GNITKYNI
-169 TKLAVVTAGETRVYK
+169 SKLAVVTAGETRIFK
-184 KAIKTTD
+184 KAIKSSD
-191 IKPFMEIVIPVEG
+191 IRPFMEIIIPVEG
-204 VMNVESIIMKDGDA
+204 VMNVESVLMKDGDT
-218 LTSYPTYGQ
+218 LTSYPSYGE
-227 FYSYDEILKDSDGE
+227 FYSYDEIVHKECPSE
-241 PCEGLVRF
+241 LVRF
-249 FEVDSLAEQFRWGE
+249 FEVDSLAEQLRWGE
-263 SLNDNNCPVIH
+263 TLNENNCPIIH
-274 AYGYFVKQ
+274 AYGYF
-282 NGNDPG
+282 NSNNN

-297 RGEWKPVK
+297 KGEWKPVS

-325 LKSAEYPDINNMT
+325 VKSAQYPQIDDMSSL
-338 DFSKFLITRTIRN
+338 SKHLITRTIRN
-351 NSLGELPKAG
+351 NSLGELPNPG

-385 ISKLMTNFPMGAKA
+385 ISKLLTNFPMGAKA
-399 SEATKAAVRNSITVV
+399 SEATKSAVRNSLNVV

-420 SGKDMPTVQEM
+420 SGKDMPTIQEM

-439 GAQNRCVTVKDYIDR
+439 GAQNRCVTTKDYIDR

-465 FRVGAAEDNNK
+465 FRVGCAEDNNK
-476 ILLYLLG
+476 IMLYLLG
-483 IDYQKKLDSALPA
+483 IDYQKKLDAALPS
-496 LLAEN
+496 LLVEN

-529 IEVHVDKNYN
+529 VDVHVDKNYN

-544 SLIINKTQEY
+544 SLIIGKVRDY
-554 FDINKRNMGDDLYV
+554 FDINKRNMGDDLYT
-568 GDLKKEISKIDGV
+568 GDLKKEISKLDGV

-592 TCDGY
+592 TSDGY
-597 SSTQTSQ
+597 SSTQTNQ
-604 ELYVGGDCNRAQ
+604 ELYIAGDCNRQ
-616 EEKVP
+616 QDEKVP
-621 GRYRL
+621 GRYRI

-637 DGDTMLEIKYPERD
+637 DGDTMLEIKYPEKD
-651 IRVYPKETK
+651 IRVFPKEAK

>member
-1 MEKGISYLNRTFD
+1 MSEKKISYLNRTFQ
-14 DYKNALKDFSRK
+14 DYKDALKDYSKK

-34 YSDASIGSWLI
+34 YSDASVGSWLI

-70 AQEPN
+70 AQEPS

-97 VRFTCQVPVDGDTY
+97 VRFTCQVPTSNGSY
-111 AKEYLPIIKRGTMV
+111 AKEYLPVIKRGTMV
-125 NSSSQIFEVMYDVN
+125 NSSSQMFEVMYDVN
-139 FAEQYDEFMRSDRTI
+139 FAEQYDEFMCSDRTI
-154 EPVLDAN
+154 EPVMDAN
-161 GNVTKYNI
+161 GNITKYNI
-169 TKLAVVTAGETRVYK
+169 SKLAVVTAGETRVYK
-184 KAIKTTD
+184 KAIKSSD

-204 VMNVESIIMKDGDA
+204 VMNVESILMKDGDA
-218 LTSYPTYGQ
+218 LTSYPSYGE
-227 FYSYDEILKDSDGE
+227 FYSYSEDVCTGRNEK
-241 PCEGLVRF
+241 GLVRF

-263 SLNDNNCPVIH
+263 SLDGKKCPVVH
-274 AYGYFVKQ
+274 AYGYCVAKD
-282 NGNDPG
+282 GVT

-325 LKSAEYPDINNMT
+325 NSNVEDVDIT
-338 DFSKFLITRTIRN
+338 DMSSLSKYLITRTICN
-351 NSLGELPKAG
+351 DSLGELPNPG
-361 TTIFILYRA
+361 TTIFILYRV

-385 ISKLMTNFPMGAKA
+385 ISRLMTNFPMGNGA
-399 SEATKAAVRNSITVV
+399 SEAAKSAVRNSITVV

-439 GAQNRCVTVKDYIDR
+439 GAQNRCVTTKDYIDR

-465 FRVGAAEDNNK
+465 FRVGCTEDNNK
-476 ILLYLLG
+476 IMLYLLG
-483 IDYQKKLDSALPA
+483 VDYQNKLDAALPS

-529 IEVHVDKNYN
+529 VEVHVDKNYN

-544 SLIINKTQEY
+544 SLIISKVQDY

-592 TCDGY
+592 TGQGY
-597 SSTQTSQ
+597 SSTQTNQ
-604 ELYVGGDCNRAQ
+604 ELYISGDCNRAQ
-616 EEKVP
+616 EESSP
-621 GRYRL
+621 SRYRI

-637 DGDTMLEIKYPERD
+637 DGDTMLEIKYGEKD
-651 IRVYPKETK
+651 VRVFPKLAK

>member
-14 DYKNALKDFSRK
+14 DYKQALKDFSRK

-34 YSDASIGSWLI
+34 YSDASVGSWLI

-75 SVMNIARNNGVKVPG
+75 SVFNIARNNGVKIPG

-97 VRFTCQVPVDGDTY
+97 VRFTCQVPVEGDTY
-111 AKEYLPIIKRGTMV
+111 AKGYLPVIKRGTMV
-125 NSSSQIFEVMYDVN
+125 NSSSQVFEVMYDVN
-139 FAEQYDEFMRSDRTI
+139 FAEQYDDFLRSDRTI
-154 EPVLDAN
+154 EPVLDSN
-161 GNVTKYNI
+161 GNITKYNI
-169 TKLAVVTAGETRVYK
+169 SKLAVVTAGETRVYK
-184 KAIKTTD
+184 KAIKTSD

-204 VMNVESIIMKDGDA
+204 VMNIESILMKDGDA
-218 LTSYPTYGQ
+218 LTSYPSYGE
-227 FYSYDEILKDSDGE
+227 FYSYEEQVTKDTE
-241 PCEGLVRF
+241 ECKGLVRF
-249 FEVDSLAEQFRWGE
+249 FEVDSLAQQFRWGE
-263 SLNDNNCPVIH
+263 SLNDNNCPEIH
-274 AYGYFVKQ
+274 TYGYYNAYDKK
-282 NGNDPG
+282 
-288 TVYPTCQVT
+288 TYPTCQVT
-297 RGEWKPVK
+297 RGEWKPVV

-325 LKSAEYPDINNMT
+325 LSGAEYPDITDMT
-338 DFSKFLITRTIRN
+338 SFSKYLITKTIRN

-361 TTIFILYRA
+361 TTLFILYRV
-370 GGGSASNVAQ
+370 GGGSSSNVAQ

-385 ISKLMTNFPMGAKA
+385 ISRLLADFPLGAQYNA
-399 SEATKAAVRNSITVV
+399 TEATKSAVRSSISVV

-431 KYLIKYNK
+431 KYIVKYNK
-439 GAQNRCVTVKDYIDR
+439 GAKERCVTTKDYIDR

-465 FRVGAAEDNNK
+465 FRVGCAEDNNK
-476 ILLYLLG
+476 IMLYLLG
-483 IDYQKKLDSALPA
+483 IDYQKKLDAALPS

-529 IEVHVDKNYN
+529 VEVHVDKNYN

-544 SLIINKTQEY
+544 SLVINKVTEY

-568 GDLKKEISKIDGV
+568 GDLKKEVSKIDGV

-592 TCDGY
+592 TGAGY

-604 ELYVGGDCNRAQ
+604 ELYYGSDCNKG
-616 EEKVP
+616 EEARVP

-637 DGDTMLEIKYPERD
+637 DGDTMLEIKYPEKD

>member
-14 DYKNALKDFSRK
+14 DYKNALKDFSKK

-34 YSDASIGSWLI
+34 YSDASVGSWLI

-70 AQEPN
+70 AQEPS

-97 VRFTCQVPVDGDTY
+97 VRFTCQVPVGSDGSY
-111 AKEYLPIIKRGTMV
+111 AKEYLPVIKRGTMV
-125 NSSSQIFEVMYDVN
+125 NSSSQVFEVMYDVN

-154 EPVLDAN
+154 EPVMDAN
-161 GNVTKYNI
+161 GNITKYNI

-184 KAIKTTD
+184 KSIKTSD
-191 IKPFMEIVIPVEG
+191 VKPFMEIVIPVEG
-204 VMNVESIIMKDGDA
+204 VMNVESILMKDGDA
-218 LTSYPTYGQ
+218 LTSYPSYGE
-227 FYSYDEILKDSDGE
+227 FYSYSEDV
-241 PCEGLVRF
+241 CEGLVRF

-263 SLNDNNCPVIH
+263 TLNDNNCPEIH
-274 AYGYFVKQ
+274 AYGYY
-282 NGNDPG
+282 NSSNN

-297 RGEWKPVK
+297 RGEWKPVRR
-305 HKFITE
+305 KFITE
-311 YTDNGYLKVIFGAG
+311 YTDNGYLKVIFGGG
-325 LKSAEYPDINNMT
+325 LSSASDYAEVDEMSPL
-338 DFSKFLITRTIRN
+338 SKYLITRTIRN
-351 NSLGELPKAG
+351 NSLGELPNPG

-385 ISKLMTNFPMGAKA
+385 ISRLMTNFPMGAKS
-399 SEATKAAVRNSITVV
+399 SEATKSAVRNSITVV

-439 GAQNRCVTVKDYIDR
+439 GAQNRCVTTKDYIDR

-465 FRVGAAEDNNK
+465 FRVGCAEDNNK
-476 ILLYLLG
+476 IMLYLLG
-483 IDYQKKLDSALPA
+483 IDYQKKLDAALPS

-544 SLIINKTQEY
+544 SLIINKVQDY
-554 FDINKRNMGDDLYV
+554 FDISKRNMGDDLYV
-568 GDLKKEISKIDGV
+568 GDLKKEISKLDGV

-597 SSTQTSQ
+597 SSTQTNQ
-604 ELYVGGDCNRAQ
+604 ELYTSGDCTRAQ
-616 EEKVP
+616 EEIVP
-621 GRYRL
+621 GRYRI

-651 IRVYPKETK
+651 IRVFPKETK

>member
-26 YYPDMATD
+26 YYPDMEAD

-70 AQEPN
+70 AQEPS

-97 VRFTCQVPVDGDTY
+97 VRFTCQVPVAGDTY
-111 AKEYLPIIKRGTMV
+111 AKDYLPIIKRGTMV
-125 NSSSQIFEVMYDVN
+125 NSSSQVFEVMYDVN
-139 FAEQYDEFMRSDRTI
+139 FAEQYDDFMRSDRTI

-169 TKLAVVTAGETRVYK
+169 SKLAIVTAGETRVYK
-184 KAIKTTD
+184 KAIKTSD
-191 IKPFMEIVIPVEG
+191 VKPFMEIVIPVEG
-204 VMNVESIIMKDGDA
+204 VMNIESILMKDGDA
-218 LTSYPTYGQ
+218 LTSYPSYGE
-227 FYSYDEILKDSDGE
+227 FYSYEEQVTHGDEVCDG
-241 PCEGLVRF
+241 LIRF
-249 FEVDSLAEQFRWGE
+249 FEVDSLAQQFRWGE
-263 SLNDNNCPVIH
+263 TLNDHNCPEIH
-274 AYGYFVKQ
+274 AYGYYNSKD
-282 NGNDPG
+282 N
-288 TVYPTCQVT
+288 TTYPTCEVT

-325 LKSAEYPDINNMT
+325 LKSAEYPDISDMT
-338 DFSKFLITRTIRN
+338 DFSKFIITRTIRN
-351 NSLGELPKAG
+351 DSLGELPNPG
-361 TTIFILYRA
+361 TTIFILYRV

-385 ISKLMTNFPMGAKA
+385 ISKLLTNFPMGAEA
-399 SEATKAAVRNSITVV
+399 SEATKSAVRNSITVV

-431 KYLIKYNK
+431 KYLIKYNQ
-439 GAQNRCVTVKDYIDR
+439 GAQNRCVVVKDYIDR

-465 FRVGAAEDNNK
+465 FRVGAAEENNK
-476 ILLYLLG
+476 IMLYLLG
-483 IDYQKKLDSALPA
+483 IDYRKKLDSSLPA
-496 LLAEN
+496 LLVEN
-501 IQNYLTEYRMINDFV
+501 IQNYLTEYRMINDYV

-529 IEVHVDKNYN
+529 VDVHVDKNYN

-544 SLIINKTQEY
+544 SFIISKIQDY

-592 TCDGY
+592 TSVGY

-604 ELYVGGDCNRAQ
+604 ELYVAGDCNRAQ
-616 EEKVP
+616 EERVP

>member
-70 AQEPN
+70 AQEPS

-97 VRFTCQVPVDGDTY
+97 VRFTCQVPVAGDTY
-111 AKEYLPIIKRGTMV
+111 AKEYLPVIKRGTMV
-125 NSSSQIFEVMYDVN
+125 NSSSQVFEVMYDVN
-139 FAEQYDEFMRSDRTI
+139 FSEQYDEFMRSDRTI

-161 GNVTKYNI
+161 GNITRYNI
-169 TKLAVVTAGETRVYK
+169 TKLAVVTAGETRVFK
-184 KAIKTTD
+184 KSIKSSD
-191 IKPFMEIVIPVEG
+191 IRPFMEIIIPVEG
-204 VMNVESIIMKDGDA
+204 VMNVESVLMKDGDA
-218 LTSYPTYGQ
+218 LTSYPSYGE
-227 FYSYDEILKDSDGE
+227 FYSYDEIVHKECPSE
-241 PCEGLVRF
+241 LVRF
-249 FEVDSLAEQFRWGE
+249 FEVDSLAEQLRWGE
-263 SLNDNNCPVIH
+263 TLNDENCPVIH
-274 AYGYFVKQ
+274 AYGYF
-282 NGNDPG
+282 NSSSN

-297 RGEWKPVK
+297 KGEWKPVS

-325 LKSAEYPDINNMT
+325 VKSAQYPDIDEMSPL
-338 DFSKFLITRTIRN
+338 SKHLITRTIRN
-351 NSLGELPKAG
+351 NSLGELPNPG

-385 ISKLMTNFPMGAKA
+385 ISKLLTNFPMGAKS
-399 SEATKAAVRNSITVV
+399 SEATKSAVRNSITVV

-439 GAQNRCVTVKDYIDR
+439 GAQNRCVTTKDYIDR

-465 FRVGAAEDNNK
+465 FRVGCAEDNNK
-476 ILLYLLG
+476 IMLYLLG
-483 IDYQKKLDSALPA
+483 IDYQKKLDAAVPS

-529 IEVHVDKNYN
+529 VDVHVDKNYN

-544 SLIINKTQEY
+544 SLIISTIRDY

-581 ANLIDLRVYNE
+581 ANLIDLRIYNE

-597 SSTQTSQ
+597 SSTQTNQ
-604 ELYVGGDCNRAQ
+604 ELYSAGDCNRQQ
-616 EEKVP
+616 EEIIP
-621 GRYRL
+621 GRYRI

-637 DGDTMLEIKYPERD
+637 DGDTMLEVKYPEKD
-651 IRVYPKETK
+651 IRVFPKETK

>member
-14 DYKNALKDFSRK
+14 DYREALKDFSKK
-26 YYPDMATD
+26 YYPDMATE
-34 YSDASIGSWLI
+34 YSDASVGSWLI
-45 DINADVADNLSYHID
+45 DLNADVADNLSYHID
-60 RVYQETNIDS
+60 RVYQETNINS
-70 AQEPN
+70 AQEPG

-97 VRFTCQVPVDGDTY
+97 VRFTCQVPVDNDTY
-111 AKEYLPIIKRGTMV
+111 AKEYLPVIKRGTMV
-125 NSSSQIFEVMYDVN
+125 NSSSQMFEVMYDVN

-169 TKLAVVTAGETRVYK
+169 TKLAVVTAGETRVFK
-184 KAIKTTD
+184 KSIKSSD
-191 IKPFMEIVIPVEG
+191 IKPFMEIIIPVEG
-204 VMNVESIIMKDGDA
+204 VMNVESILMKDGDA
-218 LTSYPTYGQ
+218 LTSYPSYGE
-227 FYSYDEILKDSDGE
+227 FYSYKEDVCPEKGNLT
-241 PCEGLVRF
+241 RF

-263 SLNDNNCPVIH
+263 TLNDENCPVIH
-274 AYGYFVKQ
+274 AYGYYNSKT
-282 NGNDPG
+282 NE
-288 TVYPTCQVT
+288 VYPTCQVT
-297 RGEWKPVK
+297 KGEWKPVK

-325 LKSAEYPDINNMT
+325 LDPTQYPEIDEMT
-338 DFSKFLITRTIRN
+338 PLSKFLISRTIRN
-351 NSLGELPKAG
+351 DSLGELPKAG

-370 GGGSASNVAQ
+370 GGGSSRNVAQ

-385 ISKLMTNFPMGAKA
+385 ISKLLTNFSMGAQS

-439 GAQNRCVTVKDYIDR
+439 GAQNRCVTTKDYIDR

-465 FRVGAAEDNNK
+465 FRVGCAEDNNK
-476 ILLYLLG
+476 IMLYLLG
-483 IDYQKKLDSALPA
+483 IDHQMKLDSALPS

-529 IEVHVDKNYN
+529 VEVHIDKNYN
-539 MSDVV
+539 ISDVV
-544 SLIINKTQEY
+544 SSIISEVNDY
-554 FDINKRNMGDDLYV
+554 FDISKRNMGDDLYV

-597 SSTQTSQ
+597 SSTQTNQ
-604 ELYVGGDCNRAQ
+604 ELYISSDCSRAQ
-616 EEKVP
+616 EESVP
-621 GRYRL
+621 GRYRI

-637 DGDTMLEIKYPERD
+637 DGDTMLEVKYPSKD
-651 IRVYPKETK
+651 IRVFPKIAK

>member
-34 YSDASIGSWLI
+34 YSDASVGSWLI

-70 AQEPN
+70 AQEPS

-97 VRFTCQVPVDGDTY
+97 VRFTCQVPVDGQSY
-111 AKEYLPIIKRGTMV
+111 AKEYLPVIKRGTMV
-125 NSSSQIFEVMYDVN
+125 NSSSQVFEVMYDVN
-139 FAEQYDEFMRSDRTI
+139 FAEQYDDFMRSDRTI

-161 GNVTKYNI
+161 GNITKYNI

-184 KAIKTTD
+184 KAIKTSD

-204 VMNVESIIMKDGDA
+204 VMNVESILMKDGNA
-218 LTSYPTYGQ
+218 LTSYPSYSD
-227 FYSYDEILKDSDGE
+227 FYSYDEEVKMSDGS
-241 PCEGLVRF
+241 PCTGLTRF
-249 FEVDSLAEQFRWGE
+249 FEVESLAEQFRWGE
-263 SLNDNNCPVIH
+263 SLGTGSNCPVVH
-274 AYGYFVKQ
+274 TYGYFNSSDQK
-282 NGNDPG
+282 
-288 TVYPTCQVT
+288 VYPTCQVT
-297 RGEWKPVK
+297 RGEWKPLR

-325 LKSAEYPDINNMT
+325 LSSTQNPTIEDMT
-338 DFSKFLITRTIRN
+338 SFSKYLITRTIRN
-351 NSLGELPKAG
+351 GSLGELPVPDK
-361 TTIFILYRA
+361 TIFILYRA

-385 ISKLMTNFPMGAKA
+385 ISKLLASFPLGFNA

-431 KYLIKYNK
+431 RYLIKYDK
-439 GAQNRCVTVKDYIDR
+439 GAQNRCVTTKDYIDR

-476 ILLYLLG
+476 IMLYLLG
-483 IDYQKKLDSALPA
+483 IDYRKKLDAALPS
-496 LLAEN
+496 LLTEN

-529 IEVHVDKNYN
+529 VDVHVDKNYN
-539 MSDVV
+539 ISDVV
-544 SLIINKTQEY
+544 SLIINKVQDY

-581 ANLIDLRVYNE
+581 ANLIEVRVYNE
-592 TCDGY
+592 TCAGY
-597 SSTQTSQ
+597 SSTPTSQ
-604 ELYVGGDCNRAQ
+604 ELYTSGDCNRIQ
-616 EEKVP
+616 EEIVP
-621 GRYRL
+621 GRNRI

-637 DGDTMLEIKYPERD
+637 DGDTMLEIKYPEKD
-651 IRVYPKETK
+651 IRVFPKSI

>member
-26 YYPDMATD
+26 YYPDMATE
-34 YSDASIGSWLI
+34 YGDASIGSWLI

-70 AQEPN
+70 AQEPS

-111 AKEYLPIIKRGTMV
+111 AKEYLPVIKRGTMV
-125 NSSSQIFEVMYDVN
+125 NSSSQMFEVMYDVN
-139 FAEQYDEFMRSDRTI
+139 FSEQYDEFMRSDRTI

-161 GNVTKYNI
+161 GNITKYNI
-169 TKLAVVTAGETRVYK
+169 SKLAVVTAGETRIFK
-184 KAIKTTD
+184 KAIKSSD
-191 IKPFMEIVIPVEG
+191 IRPFMEIIIPVEG
-204 VMNVESIIMKDGDA
+204 VMNVESVLMKDGDA
-218 LTSYPTYGQ
+218 LTSYPSYGE
-227 FYSYDEILKDSDGE
+227 FYSYDEIVHKECPSE
-241 PCEGLVRF
+241 LVRF
-249 FEVDSLAEQFRWGE
+249 FEVDSLAEQLRWGE
-263 SLNDNNCPVIH
+263 TLNENNCPIIH
-274 AYGYFVKQ
+274 AYGYF
-282 NGNDPG
+282 NSNNN

-297 RGEWKPVK
+297 KGEWKPVS

-325 LKSAEYPDINNMT
+325 VKSAQYPQIDDMSSL
-338 DFSKFLITRTIRN
+338 SKHLITRTIRN
-351 NSLGELPKAG
+351 NSLGELPNPG

-385 ISKLMTNFPMGAKA
+385 ISKLLTNFPMGAKA
-399 SEATKAAVRNSITVV
+399 SEATKSAVRNSINVV

-420 SGKDMPTVQEM
+420 SGKDMPTIQEM

-439 GAQNRCVTVKDYIDR
+439 GAQNRCVTTKDYIDR

-465 FRVGAAEDNNK
+465 FRVGCAEDNNK
-476 ILLYLLG
+476 IMLYLLG
-483 IDYQKKLDSALPA
+483 IDYQKKLDAALPS
-496 LLAEN
+496 LLVEN

-529 IEVHVDKNYN
+529 VDVHVDKNYN

-544 SLIINKTQEY
+544 SLIIGKVRDY

-568 GDLKKEISKIDGV
+568 GDLKKEISKLDGV

-592 TCDGY
+592 TSDGY
-597 SSTQTSQ
+597 SSTQTNQ
-604 ELYVGGDCNRAQ
+604 ELYVAGDCNRQ
-616 EEKVP
+616 QDEKVP
-621 GRYRL
+621 GRYRI

-637 DGDTMLEIKYPERD
+637 DGDTMLEIKHAEKD
-651 IRVYPKETK
+651 IRVFPKIAK